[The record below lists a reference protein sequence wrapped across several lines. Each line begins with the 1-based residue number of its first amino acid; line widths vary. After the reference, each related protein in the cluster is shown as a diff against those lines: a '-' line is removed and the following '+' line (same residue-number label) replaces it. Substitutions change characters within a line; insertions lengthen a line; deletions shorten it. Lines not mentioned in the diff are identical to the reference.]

1 MNTSPHS
8 PTMYDPYIVQNELG
22 FPMSSY
28 SITTK
33 GIRET
38 KQLRLPYKLTCF
50 VACINHYYLKSL
62 AGLLASRN

>member
-8 PTMYDPYIVQNELG
+8 PEMYYPYIVQNELG

-28 SITTK
+28 SISTAN
-33 GIRET
+33 GIRQT

-50 VACINHYYLKSL
+50 VACINHYYVKMN
-62 AGLLASRN
+62 GLLANKN